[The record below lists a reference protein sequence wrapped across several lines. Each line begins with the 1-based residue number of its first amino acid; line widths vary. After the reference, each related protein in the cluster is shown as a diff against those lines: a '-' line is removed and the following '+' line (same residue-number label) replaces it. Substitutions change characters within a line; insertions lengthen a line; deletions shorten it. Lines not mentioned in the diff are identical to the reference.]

1 MDIPRQSHYECGL
14 MSKEELAKFE
24 GVITGTPGGGHYMV
38 KLDTGKLVTAK
49 LSGKM
54 KQNKIRC
61 IVGDMVTV
69 GISVYDLNHGII
81 LFRKNKRPTG
91 PTES

>member
-1 MDIPRQSHYECGL
+1 
-14 MSKEELAKFE
+14 MSKEELTKFD
-24 GVITGTPGGGHYMV
+24 GVIMATPGGGHYMV
-38 KLDTGKLVTAK
+38 KLDSGKTVIAK

-61 IVGDMVTV
+61 IVGDQVTV

-81 LFRKNKRPTG
+81 LFRKNKRPST
-91 PTES
+91 PTEV

>member
-1 MDIPRQSHYECGL
+1 MTAL

-24 GVITGTPGGGHYMV
+24 GVIVGTPGGGHYLV
-38 KLDTGKLVTAK
+38 QLDTGKQVTAK

-61 IVGDMVTV
+61 IVGDQVTV

-81 LFRKNKRPTG
+81 LFRKNKRPSAPMQG
-91 PTES
+91 R

>member
-1 MDIPRQSHYECGL
+1 

-24 GVITGTPGGGHYMV
+24 GTITATPGGGHYIV
-38 KLDTGKLVTAK
+38 KLDDSGKELTAK

-61 IVGDMVTV
+61 IVGDQVTV

-81 LFRKNKRPTG
+81 LFRRNRRAPT
-91 PTES
+91 PTEK

>member
-1 MDIPRQSHYECGL
+1 

-24 GVITGTPGGGHYMV
+24 GVITGTPGGGHYV
-38 KLDTGKLVTAK
+38 VQLEGGKTVTAK

-61 IVGDMVTV
+61 IVGDQVTV
-69 GISVYDLNHGII
+69 GISPYDLNHGII
-81 LFRKNKRPTG
+81 LFRKNKRPSPMAPG
-91 PTES
+91 GR